1 MACSFVILDTGINPT
16 SENPITYASY
26 EKTLWL
32 LFSQDQQVMIQTFL
46 GSYEITTDVSFW
58 PFEQNKVQKGYFV
71 AETTITTVVNIRK
84 IPIYVDAYIFSSS
97 MNRVINRKF
106 GKINNVLSYGGGLYG
121 IVISFICIFVIDY

>member
-1 MACSFVILDTGINPT
+1 MQRDNVSIYGENGASDVKAIYFNLSVCSNLTSPVTCASPHDVDYFFNTSMIWGRYMACSFVILDTGINPT

-58 PFEQNKVQKGYFV
+58 PFE
-71 AETTITTVVNIRK
+71 
-84 IPIYVDAYIFSSS
+84 
-97 MNRVINRKF
+97 
-106 GKINNVLSYGGGLYG
+106 
-121 IVISFICIFVIDY
+121 